1 MGSVFGT
8 SNLVW
13 ASIIGLILIY
23 LAAGYYLGGR
33 WADRSPYFKTMYMI
47 LAWGAFTSGLVP
59 LVARPVLRFA
69 AGAFDQLQVGILFGS
84 FTAVLILFSLPVTL
98 LGMTSPLP
106 SAWLSRTCQAGAIS
120 GRIYAISTSALHR
133 HLPAGAGADPFDRYD
148 AHFHRF
154 QRFPASGGAGWPV
167 AQLRL
172 AHDAALGLDA
182 GPARPAGLAL
192 PWGPIKSTEGQIF
205 ETEFCL

>member
-1 MGSVFGT
+1 MGQHHR
-8 SNLVW
+8 
-13 ASIIGLILIY
+13 LILIY

-98 LGMTSPLP
+98 LGMTSPFAIRLAIQDP
-106 SAWLSRTCQAGAIS
+106 GQAGAIS
-120 GRIYAISTSALHR
+120 GRIYAISTLGSFIGTFLPGLVLIPLIGTTLTFIVFSGSLLLVALVGLWR
-133 HLPAGAGADPFDRYD
+133 S
-148 AHFHRF
+148 
-154 QRFPASGGAGWPV
+154 SGWRTMLRWAWMPV
-167 AQLRL
+167 L
-172 AHDAALGLDA
+172 LGLRANCSSLGTDQVHRRA
-182 GPARPAGLAL
+182 DLRDRVGL
-192 PWGPIKSTEGQIF
+192 
-205 ETEFCL
+205 

>member
-98 LGMTSPLP
+98 LGMTSPFAIRL
-106 SAWLSRTCQAGAIS
+106 AIQDLGQAGAIS
-120 GRIYAISTSALHR
+120 GRIYAISTSAPSSAPSCR
-133 HLPAGAGADPFDRYD
+133 
-148 AHFHRF
+148 
-154 QRFPASGGAGWPV
+154 GW
-167 AQLRL
+167 
-172 AHDAALGLDA
+172 
-182 GPARPAGLAL
+182 
-192 PWGPIKSTEGQIF
+192 
-205 ETEFCL
+205 C